1 MLRLDL
7 CWATSI
13 AGLCL
18 SRWRVDQLIVSS
30 TATQPVK
37 NLLIGRGRSL
47 NKGLLV
53 DFQVLVA
60 FENGRNLGTKVR

>member
-13 AGLCL
+13 AGLRL